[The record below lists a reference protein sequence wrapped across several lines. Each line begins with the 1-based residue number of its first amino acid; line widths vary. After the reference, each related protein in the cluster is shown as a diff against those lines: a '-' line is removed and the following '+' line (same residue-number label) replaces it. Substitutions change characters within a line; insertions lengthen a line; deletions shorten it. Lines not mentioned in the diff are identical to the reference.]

1 MTVPLPAE
9 FRYQTLEVDGVD
21 IRCATAGS
29 GPPVLLLHGYP
40 QTHLIWHHV
49 APRLAATHTVV
60 LTDLRGYGDSSAPV
74 SAPDH
79 APYSKRAMARDQL
92 GVMRALGFE
101 RFAVVGHDRGGRVGH
116 RMALDAPDAV
126 SALAV
131 VDIVPT
137 RLVYER
143 ADAAFGTAYYHWFFL
158 TAPHPL
164 PERLVGADPESWVTL
179 RLRARHA
186 GGRPFDPTAVEA
198 YVSQLR
204 DPARVHASC
213 EDYRA
218 AATVDIEHDDADAR
232 AGRVVTSPLLA
243 VWGRHGF
250 VGRGYDVLACWKEYA
265 SDVRGTGVDS
275 NHYVP
280 EEAPDAL
287 LAEVEPFLEEVAA

>member
-1 MTVPLPAE
+1 MTVPLPAQ
-9 FRYQTLEVDGVD
+9 FRYQTVSAHGVE
-21 IRCATAGS
+21 ICCAIAGS
-29 GPPVLLLHGYP
+29 GPPALLLHGYP

-49 APRLAATHTVV
+49 APRLAATRTVV

-79 APYSKRAMARDQL
+79 APYSKRAMAGDQL
-92 GVMRALGFE
+92 GVMRALGFK

-137 RLVYER
+137 RLVYQR

-179 RLRARHA
+179 RLQARHA
-186 GGRPFDPTAVEA
+186 GGQPFDPTAVAA
-198 YVSQLR
+198 YVNQLR

-218 AATVDIEHDDADAR
+218 AATIDLTHDDADAR

-250 VGRGYDVLACWKEYA
+250 VGRGYDVLSCWREYA
-265 SDVRGTGVDS
+265 SDVRGAAVDS

-287 LAEVEPFLEEVAA
+287 LAELEPFLQEAAA